1 MSKKKYYFEEPI
13 ARSFIQT
20 MGSKKAR
27 RDMSYF
33 LGNLTFF
40 GDRIIKDQFKNLL
53 PILSE
58 KKKAFIITGKV
69 TVKLCEPVEKVLKKA
84 KFEYEIWN
92 DTETDP
98 TLISIKAGV
107 EALKEFDADLIIA
120 VGGGSVIDSAKAIWV
135 LFERPDIDLYNVQPL
150 RTLNLKKVKFV
161 AIPTSSGSGSEGT
174 SATVLSDDSFSP
186 PRKVSIISLETI
198 PHVSILDTDMVKT
211 MPASL
216 VVGSGF
222 DALSHATNAYISH
235 WCTPYTEALA
245 GKAIKLI
252 FEYLERSYK
261 NPDDLDAKYFM
272 HIASNMAA
280 LATSNSAP
288 GIDHAFAHT
297 MGLIFKVHHGL
308 GCGIFLP
315 YCLQYVAKTS
325 DRYLD
330 LAKDLGIQADSN
342 EEYLDQLVKKY
353 QELMEK
359 VDSPLSIKELEIDEN
374 EYKEKIVLLA
384 ETAFNDGASW
394 FSPRPD
400 FDEEACRKIFE
411 YAYEG
416 KKIDF

>member
-150 RTLNLKKVKFV
+150 RTLNLKKLNLLQFQLH
-161 AIPTSSGSGSEGT
+161 P
-174 SATVLSDDSFSP
+174 VLVP
-186 PRKVSIISLETI
+186 KGRVRLC
-198 PHVSILDTDMVKT
+198 
-211 MPASL
+211 L
-216 VVGSGF
+216 VM
-222 DALSHATNAYISH
+222 I
-235 WCTPYTEALA
+235 
-245 GKAIKLI
+245 
-252 FEYLERSYK
+252 
-261 NPDDLDAKYFM
+261 
-272 HIASNMAA
+272 
-280 LATSNSAP
+280 
-288 GIDHAFAHT
+288 
-297 MGLIFKVHHGL
+297 
-308 GCGIFLP
+308 
-315 YCLQYVAKTS
+315 
-325 DRYLD
+325 
-330 LAKDLGIQADSN
+330 
-342 EEYLDQLVKKY
+342 
-353 QELMEK
+353 
-359 VDSPLSIKELEIDEN
+359 
-374 EYKEKIVLLA
+374 LLA
-384 ETAFNDGASW
+384 HREKY
-394 FSPRPD
+394 PL
-400 FDEEACRKIFE
+400 
-411 YAYEG
+411 YH
-416 KKIDF
+416 